1 MFRCLYHPGRVG
13 TRCLNLIK
21 LNGYPF
27 VRISECS
34 RQTFLFE
41 FHHVLVSKDLLASI
55 LDNSIIGIAI
65 ILFVLPFIG
74 HIVDVSDKPLFEGGG
89 NQN

>member
-1 MFRCLYHPGRVG
+1 MFKCLYHPGRVG

-27 VRISECS
+27 FQISEFP
-34 RQTFLFE
+34 RQTFLLY
-41 FHHVLVSKDLLASI
+41 VVSKDLLASL
-55 LDNSIIGIAI
+55 LDNLIIAIAI
-65 ILFVLPFIG
+65 IRFVLPFIG
-74 HIVDVSDKPLFEGGG
+74 HIVDVSEKPLFEGGG

>member
-1 MFRCLYHPGRVG
+1 MFKCLYHPGRVG

-27 VRISECS
+27 FQISEFP

-41 FHHVLVSKDLLASI
+41 FHHVLSKDLLASL
-55 LDNSIIGIAI
+55 LDNLIIAIAI
-65 ILFVLPFIG
+65 IRFVLPFIG
-74 HIVDVSDKPLFEGGG
+74 HIVDVSEKPLFEGGG

>member
-27 VRISECS
+27 FRISKFP

-41 FHHVLVSKDLLASI
+41 LYVVSKDLLASL
-55 LDNSIIGIAI
+55 LDNLLIAIAI
-65 ILFVLPFIG
+65 IRFVLPFIG
-74 HIVDVSDKPLFEGGG
+74 HIVDVSEKPLFEGGG

>member
-1 MFRCLYHPGRVG
+1 M
-13 TRCLNLIK
+13 
-21 LNGYPF
+21 
-27 VRISECS
+27 
-34 RQTFLFE
+34 
-41 FHHVLVSKDLLASI
+41 VSKDLLASI

-74 HIVDVSDKPLFEGGG
+74 HIVDVSDKPLFEGGS